1 VIPIFVK
8 QATRCVAV
16 STLALLFAIIFLFLS
31 NCARVAAA
39 PASIVVTMSRAS
51 VDIETSGSQSF
62 AATVRNDPQNK
73 GVNWTLSGTG
83 CDGVTCGTLS
93 AISSA
98 SGVAITYTAPAALP
112 SLTEV
117 TLTAT
122 SVADFTKSA
131 AATIIVTSPSLS
143 VTVSPNASSVELGQ
157 ELTVAATVANNAE
170 SKGVVWRLS
179 GAGCGGRSCGRLS
192 ATFTKSEA
200 PITYTAPANVPLPA
214 DVTLT
219 ATSVADFTKSA
230 AATITVTPA
239 PGAIVV
245 TASATSASV
254 TAGASQNFTATVQND
269 SQNKG
274 VTWML
279 LGASCS
285 EGICGSLSASSSAS
299 SVAIIYTAPA
309 AKPDP
314 PAIALRATSV
324 TDSTKSVAITI
335 TIM

>member
-1 VIPIFVK
+1 MIPTFVK

-16 STLALLFAIIFLFLS
+16 SALTLLFAIIFLFPS
-31 NCARVAAA
+31 NCAIITAA

-62 AATVRNDPQNK
+62 AATVQNDSQNK

-112 SLTEV
+112 SWTE
-117 TLTAT
+117 
-122 SVADFTKSA
+122 
-131 AATIIVTSPSLS
+131 
-143 VTVSPNASSVELGQ
+143 
-157 ELTVAATVANNAE
+157 
-170 SKGVVWRLS
+170 
-179 GAGCGGRSCGRLS
+179 
-192 ATFTKSEA
+192 
-200 PITYTAPANVPLPA
+200 
-214 DVTLT
+214 VTLT

-254 TAGASQNFTATVQND
+254 TAGASQNFTAMVQND

-299 SVAIIYTAPA
+299 SAAIIYTAPA